1 VPIDP
6 APEDVRARSPSCTSM
21 DVHAGSPPHSDGMV
35 VAQTP
40 DQGVALEGSI
50 PTGLALNSAECT
62 ELVPAGLLQ
71 AASGGGLA
79 PDYQLI
85 SPDLGIPSFFSNL
98 QVLCC
103 ALV

>member
-1 VPIDP
+1 
-6 APEDVRARSPSCTSM
+6 
-21 DVHAGSPPHSDGMV
+21 

-50 PTGLALNSAECT
+50 PTGLALGSVECT

-79 PDYQLI
+79 PGYQLI

-103 ALV
+103 AFSLIFMLHELLPLCSSALLIRLWWMEWPAS